1 VGMIL
6 GRYEPIRFTHTN
18 NTQRYSQV
26 S

>member
-1 VGMIL
+1 MIL